1 MNAWGDMVSRKK
13 AKKQKDVEVNPRSGE
28 AVGPEAAGEMAEA
41 SESFEPDPEGAF
53 ESREEAE
60 AVAEGVPE
68 AERPTAEEVIEAL
81 SAALAELEDRHL
93 RVVAEFDNFRKRTIR
108 ERALDTE
115 RAQAQLVKQLLE
127 SLDDL
132 ARVSEHGSGD
142 QDAAAILEGVQLVE
156 RKLLRALE
164 GFGLRRIEAV
174 GQRFD
179 PELHEALLTVP
190 TEHPEEEEVVSQEIG
205 RGYLFKGSLL
215 RPALVE
221 VKKYRPPVEG
231 EVAGEGVDQ
240 E

>member
-115 RAQAQLVKQLLE
+115 RAQAELVKQLLE

-142 QDAAAILEGVQLVE
+142 QDAAASGVSK
-156 RKLLRALE
+156 RSRTRMA
-164 GFGLRRIEAV
+164 R
-174 GQRFD
+174 
-179 PELHEALLTVP
+179 
-190 TEHPEEEEVVSQEIG
+190 
-205 RGYLFKGSLL
+205 SL
-215 RPALVE
+215 
-221 VKKYRPPVEG
+221 
-231 EVAGEGVDQ
+231 
-240 E
+240 

>member
-1 MNAWGDMVSRKK
+1 LNAWGDMVSRKK

-115 RAQAQLVKQLLE
+115 RAQA
-127 SLDDL
+127 
-132 ARVSEHGSGD
+132 SEHGSGD